1 MRFVPGCAFVLSL
14 LLAAPAVAADPV
26 LDTDDKKTVYA
37 IGVTIAQNL
46 QGFNLTPEEV
56 ELVLFGFKD
65 GFKGAPKVDL
75 AEFGAKVKQ
84 FAQTRALAAAD
95 VEKKESQ
102 GFLDKMAKEKDAKRS
117 DSGMIF
123 IPLKAGSGDS
133 PKATDTVKVHYEG
146 KLRDGS
152 TFDSSVQ
159 RGAPATFPLNRV
171 IPCWTEGLQK
181 MKVGEK
187 AKLVCPSN
195 IAYGDRGSPP
205 KIKPGAALLFEVE
218 LLGIEAPAPAS
229 TSPGHGGM
237 PQGH

>member
-1 MRFVPGCAFVLSL
+1 
-14 LLAAPAVAADPV
+14 
-26 LDTDDKKTVYA
+26 
-37 IGVTIAQNL
+37 
-46 QGFNLTPEEV
+46 
-56 ELVLFGFKD
+56 
-65 GFKGAPKVDL
+65 
-75 AEFGAKVKQ
+75 
-84 FAQTRALAAAD
+84 LAAAD